1 MRPRTLSNVLT
12 CVTAGAIVS
21 ASPTVHKHH
30 RHAAHLAKRSPD
42 RVQTVNVPGPTIIAY
57 EMNGQQ
63 MTEGAVCK
71 GLEDGSLKF
80 ANEDEYSLEC
90 SKSNR
95 PIVQPPALAPAQ
107 VPTPGHSSSFALKL
121 PSQIIASKVTSSA
134 SSHVLPQSTTATHH
148 QTSQTQPIPSIAS
161 PMSSTLTSLQPASQ
175 SSASDVGDNG
185 QGHGVDREFEDDTV
199 DCSTFPSDF
208 GPIPINWAGLGG
220 WTGIQYVTIVGNS
233 VTHIDTA
240 VPGGKG
246 CTPGAMCSYACPAGY
261 QKSQWPS
268 AQGTTGQSVGGLQ
281 CNQNGKLSL
290 TNPGLSRTLCI
301 RGTGAVTVQNK
312 LSTNAAICRTDYP
325 GSFVLPGPNSRLIR

>member
-30 RHAAHLAKRSPD
+30 RHAAHLQERSPD
-42 RVQTVNVPGPTIIAY
+42 RVQTINVPGPTIIAY

-63 MTEGAVCK
+63 MTEGDVCK
-71 GLEDGSLKF
+71 GIEDGSLKF

-90 SKSNR
+90 SKSNK
-95 PIVQPPALAPAQ
+95 PVVQTPALAPAQ
-107 VPTPGHSSSFALKL
+107 VPASGHSSTLASKL
-121 PSQIIASKVTSSA
+121 PSQIVASKVTSPA
-134 SSHVLPQSTTATHH
+134 SSHVLSQSTTA
-148 QTSQTQPIPSIAS
+148 QTQQASQIQSVLSEAS
-161 PMSSTLTSLQPASQ
+161 PKSSTLTSAQPASQ
-175 SSASDVGDNG
+175 PSASNAGGNE
-185 QGHGVDREFEDDTV
+185 QGHDLDREFKDNAI
-199 DCSTFPSDF
+199 DCSIFPSDF
-208 GPIPINWAGLGG
+208 GPIPIDWAGLGG
-220 WTGIQYVTIVGNS
+220 WTGIQYVTIEGNS

-268 AQGTTGQSVGGLQ
+268 AQGATGQSVGGLQ

-290 TNPGLSRTLCI
+290 TNPGLSKTLCI

-325 GSFVLPGPNSRLIR
+325 GNLILPT